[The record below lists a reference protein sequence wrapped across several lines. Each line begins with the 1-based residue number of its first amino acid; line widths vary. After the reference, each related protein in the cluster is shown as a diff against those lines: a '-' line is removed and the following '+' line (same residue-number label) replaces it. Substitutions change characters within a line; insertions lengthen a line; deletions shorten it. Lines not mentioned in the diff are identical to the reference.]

1 MSTAHE
7 DAVREQIAAID
18 RQSAFIHRIEDFY
31 AGITYR
37 ATVDEPYVPSA
48 DLVDAATAAGA
59 STSREFG
66 DIYMRLVAAKRGAG
80 HIGGTLQ

>member
-1 MSTAHE
+1 MTIHE
-7 DAVREQIAAID
+7 DAVHAQIAEID
-18 RQSAFIHRIEDFY
+18 RQAAFIHRVEDFY

-37 ATVDEPYVPSA
+37 AEPDEPYVPSA

-59 STSREFG
+59 STSRQFG

-80 HIGGTLQ
+80 HIEGKLL